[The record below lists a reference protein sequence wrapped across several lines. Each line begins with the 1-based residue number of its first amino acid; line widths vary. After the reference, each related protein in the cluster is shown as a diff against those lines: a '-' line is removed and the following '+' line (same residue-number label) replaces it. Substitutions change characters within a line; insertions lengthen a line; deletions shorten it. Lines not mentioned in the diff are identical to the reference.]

1 MRKLTLKPA
10 RSRGSSDT
18 LEVAPLPD
26 RAQDPTRE
34 LSLNEEGILFM
45 RSGGSSSCFCT
56 ATRSSRD
63 RLKSQ
68 SFRAEPGGLFPRL
81 LEARMPG
88 RFLRIRPSAGKKAFG

>member
-34 LSLNEEGILFM
+34 LSLNVRVFYVNHSVALTYRIYGDGLHQFGVFVDDGSLICDGI
-45 RSGGSSSCFCT
+45 
-56 ATRSSRD
+56 D
-63 RLKSQ
+63 V
-68 SFRAEPGGLFPRL
+68 
-81 LEARMPG
+81 
-88 RFLRIRPSAGKKAFG
+88 SAAMVGK